1 MNTWS
6 SIVQYTFFLNCFI
19 RRAHPIFIFI
29 HSQKNKHCNFPKLQ
43 QLQKETIDL
52 HLVRPAREVVL
63 RMWRL
68 RWSSRP
74 MSLSIGGGTAPEHNY
89 WKTTYMFWWTGH
101 IISLWRAN
109 SSGRHINVS
118 LSLWFVWKV
127 ANLFKLSELS
137 ECCKCS
143 SWNIICSICD
153 GTFTALWWRLATG
166 KRATLLERLR
176 RQWELAAEI
185 FGKCSHYGCHGGR
198 WKHDNTSIAELD
210 FTFFEPWL
218 CCVAVD
224 GLMLWSTGRICPRY
238 TARFQKLDIKQGYIA
253 VNFHFICEVPVKRS
267 HSNTLKHVFV
277 IWTPLMPSIEL
288 VKT

>member
-153 GTFTALWWRLATG
+153 GTFLRQLFDGDLPRGNEQLFLKGWDDNESWRQRFLGNALTTVAMVAVGSTTTPPLPRLT
-166 KRATLLERLR
+166 
-176 RQWELAAEI
+176 
-185 FGKCSHYGCHGGR
+185 SHYSKLGCVVLRWMGR
-198 WKHDNTSIAELD
+198 CYGAQGES
-210 FTFFEPWL
+210 
-218 CCVAVD
+218 V
-224 GLMLWSTGRICPRY
+224 
-238 TARFQKLDIKQGYIA
+238 LDIQLVSKSLI
-253 VNFHFICEVPVKRS
+253 
-267 HSNTLKHVFV
+267 SNKD
-277 IWTPLMPSIEL
+277 I
-288 VKT
+288 